1 MSTLIAG
8 CGDLGTRVA
17 RLLHAR
23 GEAVAALS
31 RSGRAPEGATAIRA
45 DLTRP
50 ETLTALAGRFD
61 TLIYA
66 VAPDARDEATYRR
79 VYVEGLIH
87 VIDAIGSSLR
97 RGLFV
102 SSTAVYGDLAGAWAD
117 ETTPTAPERFNGRV
131 LLEAEQALARRVTE
145 AVSLRLGGIYGPGRE
160 YLVDRVRAGLARC
173 TPGQWTNR
181 IHVDDAARAIVHARH
196 LAAPAPV
203 YLVVDPTPAL
213 ECEVHAWL
221 ADALGV
227 PRVAPGGGEG
237 DGASRGIGNR
247 RLSSALLASS
257 GFTWRYPDYRAGY
270 ATLIGRP

>member
-1 MSTLIAG
+1 MTTLIAG

-23 GEAVAALS
+23 GESVAALS
-31 RSGRAPEGATAIRA
+31 RSGRAPEGALAIRA

-79 VYVEGLIH
+79 VYVQGLIH
-87 VIDAIGSSLR
+87 VIDAIGPGLR

-117 ETTPTAPERFNGRV
+117 ETTPTEPERFNGRV
-131 LLEAEQALARRVTE
+131 LLEAEHALALRVPE

-160 YLVDRVRAGLARC
+160 QLIERVRSGLARC

-181 IHVDDAARAIVHARH
+181 IHVDDAARAVVHVRD
-196 LAAPAPV
+196 LAAPAPC
-203 YLVVDPTPAL
+203 YLVVDPAPAL

-227 PRVAPGGGEG
+227 PRIAPGDGEG
-237 DGASRGIGNR
+237 VGRGIGNR

-270 ATLIGRP
+270 ASLIGRAER